1 MDPAHRPEEAQ
12 RHHSEQSM
20 QSTFQT
26 TTSFHTS
33 MSEESNFQT
42 FESSNV
48 NYSTTEQFTNESNNE
63 EFHTHTESS
72 NNNEQAAHTIE
83 AAEVAE
89 PISETITSSASSTA
103 SHASDEGRWGEKEAG
118 EPVSRRGAMEDL
130 EEMRRELTRLSLHR
144 TRSTTAKSV
153 NRLKSRASQRVDEEK
168 GLEEDTDTE
177 ADSGFDLGKFLVSGH
192 LERRTTAGDPAKK
205 VGVVF
210 KNLTVMGVQTGASFV
225 RTLPH
230 AVVGTFGPDLY
241 NVICRF
247 VPQVRFGKKPPV
259 RELISDFSGSVR
271 EGEMMLVLGRPGAG
285 CTTFLKTIANERE
298 AFAGVT
304 GEVSYGGL
312 SAEDQNR
319 YFRGEVNYNPE
330 DDQHFP
336 SLTVWQTLKF
346 SLTNKTRKHDQAS
359 IPIIID
365 ALLKMFGIS
374 HTKNTLVGNEY
385 VRGVSGGERKRV
397 SIAETLATKSTVV
410 CWDNSTR
417 GLDASTALDYAKSLR
432 IMTDVSKRTTL
443 VTLYQAGESIYEL
456 MDKVMVIDEGRM
468 LYQGPAIEARQYFID
483 LGFYCSEQSTTADF
497 LTSLCDPN
505 ARQFQPGREASTPK
519 TAEELEQ
526 VFRKSE
532 TYKRIQAD
540 VSNYEKRLEDTQQED
555 TRRFESSV
563 AQSKSKTVSKKSPYT
578 VSLARQVSACVKRE
592 FWLLWGDKTSLYTK
606 YFIIVSNGLIVS
618 SLFYGESLDTSGAFS
633 RSGAL
638 FFSILFLG
646 WLQLTELMPAVTG
659 RGIVARHKGYAFYRP
674 SAVSIA
680 RVVVDFPAIFCM
692 VVPFSIIVYF
702 MAGLDV
708 TASKFFI
715 YFLFVYTTT
724 FCITSMYRMF
734 AALSPTIDDAVR
746 FAGIALNLL
755 ILFVGYVIPKQTLIG
770 SSIWFGWLFYVN
782 PISYS
787 YEAVLSNEFAG
798 RVMDCAA
805 SELVPRGEGAVAGHQ
820 GCALTGSSLDQTSVP
835 GSQYL
840 SANFEFTRHHL
851 WRNFGVVIAF
861 TVLYIL
867 VTIWAA
873 EFLSFVGGGGGALVF
888 KKSNRSKKITAQN
901 GAVNDEEKVGKLSDD
916 AAVARGQA
924 SSSSSGDAAFNRLS
938 SSERCFTWSDVEY
951 TVPYGNG
958 TRKLLNKVN
967 GYAKPGVMIALMGA
981 SGAGKTTLLN
991 TLAQRQKMGVVKG
1004 DMLVDGHP
1012 LGADFQRGTGFCE
1025 QMDLHDNTSTIRE
1038 AFEFSAILRQ
1048 DREIPREE
1056 KIAYVDRIID
1066 LLELEEIQD
1075 AIIGSLN
1082 VEQKKRVTIGVELAA
1097 KPSLLLFLDEPTSG
1111 LDSQAAYSIVRFLK
1125 KLSQAGQAIV
1135 CTIHQPSSM
1144 LIQQFDMI
1152 LALNPG
1158 GNTFY
1163 FGPVGKDGSSVIKY
1177 FADRGFV
1184 CPPSKN
1190 VAEFILETAA
1200 KATQRNGKQVD
1211 WNEEWRKSE
1220 ENRELLNEIQRIK
1233 TERSKLPI
1241 EESGSTHYE
1250 FAAPTMVQAELL
1262 TKRLFIQYWRDSS
1275 YYYGKLFVSV
1285 IIGIF
1290 NGFTFYMLP
1299 NTVASMQDRM
1309 FSTFVII
1316 LIPPII
1322 MNSVVPKFYINRAL
1336 WEAREYPS
1344 RIYGWVAFCTA
1355 NVICEIPAAII
1366 TGLVYWLLWYYPV
1379 GLPTDSS
1386 SAGYVFLMSIL
1397 FFLFQASWGQWICAF
1412 APSFTVISNVLPFFF
1427 VMVNLFNG
1435 IVRPYADYPVFWK
1448 YWMYYVNP
1456 VTWWLRGVFSATLP
1470 SVQIECAEGE
1480 TTKFTPPSGMTCGEY
1495 ANNFV
1500 QNIAGT
1506 GYLVNETST
1515 SECQYCMYKDGT
1527 EYMAELNVHL
1537 DDKWRCFGIFLAF
1550 VIINWF
1556 LVYFFIYTVRVRGWS
1571 FGFGYV
1577 FGLAGA
1583 LIQGVKGLFKGKNG
1597 EKSEQ

>member
-1 MDPAHRPEEAQ
+1 MDADHRALEAQ
-12 RHHSEQSM
+12 AENMTSRQEF
-20 QSTFQT
+20 STYTT
-26 TTSFHTS
+26 TTSHN
-33 MSEESNFQT
+33 ESRT
-42 FESSNV
+42 GSSNAQ
-48 NYSTTEQFTNESNNE
+48 SSASALENNGM
-63 EFHTHTESS
+63 THTE
-72 NNNEQAAHTIE
+72 NLTDNHNDVATEEINGQTE
-83 AAEVAE
+83 ALD
-89 PISETITSSASSTA
+89 PTFTGSSTA
-103 SHASDEGRWGEKEAG
+103 SSHDSVEGRWGEKEAG
-118 EPVSRRGAMEDL
+118 EPVSRHRAMEDL

-144 TRSTTAKSV
+144 TRSTTAK
-153 NRLKSRASQRVDEEK
+153 RIKSRASRKDEEK
-168 GLEEDTDTE
+168 ALDEESTDTE
-177 ADSGFDLGKFLVSGH
+177 DTAFDLGEFLLGGH
-192 LERRTTAGDPAKK
+192 LERRTTAGEPAKK

-210 KNLTVMGVQTGASFV
+210 KNLTVQGIQTGASFV

-230 AVVGTFGPDLY
+230 AVIGTFGPDLY

-247 VPQVRFGKKPPV
+247 VPQARVGKKPPI
-259 RELISDFSGSVR
+259 RNLINDFSGAVR

-285 CTTFLKTIANERE
+285 CTTFLKAIANDRG
-298 AFAGVT
+298 AFAAVHGD
-304 GEVSYGGL
+304 VSYGGL
-312 SAEDQNR
+312 SAEDQNKH
-319 YFRGEVNYNPE
+319 FRGEVNYNPE

-336 SLTVWQTLKF
+336 TLTVWQTLKF
-346 SLTNKTRKHDQAS
+346 SLINKTRKHDRDS
-359 IPIIID
+359 IPIIIE

-397 SIAETLATKSTVV
+397 SIAETLATKSSVV

-468 LYQGPAIEARQYFID
+468 LYQGPANEARQYFVD

-519 TAEELEQ
+519 TAADLER
-526 VFRKSE
+526 VFRESE
-532 TYKRIQAD
+532 TYKYICND
-540 VSNYEKRLEDTQQED
+540 VSSYEKRLQETELED
-555 TRRFESSV
+555 TRQFQKTV

-578 VSLARQVSACVKRE
+578 VSLVRQVAACVQRE

-606 YFIIVSNGLIVS
+606 YFIIISNGLIVS
-618 SLFYGESLDTSGAFS
+618 SLFYGEALDTSGAFS
-633 RSGAL
+633 RGGAL

-646 WLQLTELMPAVTG
+646 WLQLTELMPAVSG
-659 RGIVARHKGYAFYRP
+659 RGIVARHKDYAFYRP

-692 VVPFSIIVYF
+692 VVPFTIIVYF
-702 MAGLDV
+702 MTGLDV

-770 SSIWFGWLFYVN
+770 NSIWFGWLFYVN

-787 YEAVLSNEFAG
+787 YEAVLTNEFAG
-798 RVMDCAA
+798 RTMQCAP
-805 SELVPRGEGAVAGHQ
+805 SQLVPQGPGVDPNYQ
-820 GCALTGSSLDQTSVP
+820 GCALTGSSLGATEVT
-835 GSQYL
+835 GTQYL
-840 SANFEFTRHHL
+840 MANFQFTRHHL

-867 VTIWAA
+867 VTVWAA

-888 KKSNRSKKITAQN
+888 KKSKRAKKIAAQT
-901 GAVNDEEKVGKLSDD
+901 GKENDEEKVADLNAD
-916 AAVARGQA
+916 AANARGQ
-924 SSSSSGDAAFNRLS
+924 SPSSGGDSAFNRLS
-938 SSERCFTWSDVEY
+938 ASERCFTWSDVEY

-958 TRKLLNKVN
+958 TRKLLNNVN

-1025 QMDLHDNTSTIRE
+1025 QMDLHDNTATIRE
-1038 AFEFSAILRQ
+1038 ALEFSAILRQ
-1048 DREIPREE
+1048 DRDVPRQE
-1056 KIAYVDRIID
+1056 KIDYVNRIID

-1111 LDSQAAYSIVRFLK
+1111 LDSQAAFSIVRFLK

-1163 FGPVGKDGSSVIKY
+1163 FGPVGKEGAAVIKY

-1184 CPPSKN
+1184 CPPNKN

-1200 KATQRNGKQVD
+1200 KSTERDGKKID
-1211 WNEEWRKSE
+1211 WNEEWRSSE
-1220 ENRELLNEIQRIK
+1220 QNRIMLDEIERIRS
-1233 TERSKLPI
+1233 ERSKIPI
-1241 EESGSTHYE
+1241 EDSGSTTYE
-1250 FAAPTMVQAELL
+1250 FAAPTGVQIELL
-1262 TKRLFIQYWRDSS
+1262 TRRLFTQYWRDPS

-1290 NGFTFYMLP
+1290 NGFTFWMLP

-1309 FSTFVII
+1309 FSCFVII
-1316 LIPPII
+1316 LIPPIVL
-1322 MNSVVPKFYINRAL
+1322 NSVVPKFYINRAL

-1355 NVICEIPAAII
+1355 NVVCEIPAAII

-1456 VTWWLRGVFSATLP
+1456 VTWWLRGVLSSVLP
-1470 SVQIECAEGE
+1470 EVQIECAPEE
-1480 TTKFTPPSGMTCGEY
+1480 YTHFNPPPGQTCEQY
-1495 ANNFV
+1495 AGNFV
-1500 QNIAGT
+1500 KNLAGV
-1506 GYLVNETST
+1506 GYLNDPNATQNCE
-1515 SECQYCMYKDGT
+1515 YCPFSNGA
-1527 EYMAELNVHL
+1527 EYMAELNVHTG
-1537 DDKWRCFGIFLAF
+1537 DKWRCFGIFLAF
-1550 VIINWF
+1550 VIINWV

-1571 FGFGYV
+1571 FGIGYV
-1577 FGLAGA
+1577 FGLGGL
-1583 LIQGVKGLFKGKNG
+1583 LIEAIKKPFQKK
-1597 EKSEQ
+1597 EASE

>member
-1 MDPAHRPEEAQ
+1 MDADHRVLETQAEQADSNIMQEVAGNAQVEPPSEAHANDDNETFNRQYEAMDPTP
-12 RHHSEQSM
+12 
-20 QSTFQT
+20 
-26 TTSFHTS
+26 
-33 MSEESNFQT
+33 
-42 FESSNV
+42 
-48 NYSTTEQFTNESNNE
+48 
-63 EFHTHTESS
+63 
-72 NNNEQAAHTIE
+72 TI
-83 AAEVAE
+83 
-89 PISETITSSASSTA
+89 SSADSTPD
-103 SHASDEGRWGEKEAG
+103 SVEGRWGERETG

-144 TRSTTAKSV
+144 TRSTTTKSV
-153 NRLKSRASQRVDEEK
+153 RRLKSRASRRDEEK
-168 GLEEDTDTE
+168 ADAESSDT
-177 ADSGFDLGKFLVSGH
+177 AVDSGFDLGEFLVGGH
-192 LERRTTAGDPAKK
+192 LERRTTAGEPAKK

-210 KNLTVMGVQTGASFV
+210 KNLTVQGVETGATFV
-225 RTLPH
+225 RTLPY
-230 AVVGTFGPDLY
+230 AVMGTFGPDLY

-247 VPQVRFGKKPPV
+247 VPQVRFGKKPPI
-259 RELISDFSGSVR
+259 RDLINDFNGTVR

-285 CTTFLKTIANERE
+285 CSTFLRAISNDRAT
-298 AFAGVT
+298 FASVQGD
-304 GEVSYGGL
+304 VSYGGI
-312 SAEDQNR
+312 SAKDQNR
-319 YFRGEVNYNPE
+319 HFRGEVIYNPE

-346 SLTNKTRKHDQAS
+346 SLINKTRKNDRES
-359 IPIIID
+359 IPVIIY

-397 SIAETLATKSTVV
+397 SIAETLATKSSVV

-432 IMTDVSKRTTL
+432 IMTDVSKRTTF

-456 MDKVMVIDEGRM
+456 MDKVMVIDQGRM
-468 LYQGPAIEARQYFID
+468 LYQGPAHEARQYFFD
-483 LGFYCSEQSTTADF
+483 LGFYCSNQSTTADF

-526 VFRKSE
+526 VFKKSD
-532 TYKRIQAD
+532 TYRRIQEEI
-540 VSNYEKRLEDTQQED
+540 STYEKRLQDTEQED
-555 TRRFESSV
+555 TRRFQKTV
-563 AQSKSKTVSKKSPYT
+563 AQSKSKTVSKRSPYT
-578 VSLARQVSACVKRE
+578 VSLVRQVSACVKRE

-606 YFIIVSNGLIVS
+606 YFIIVSNGLIVA
-618 SLFYGESLDTSGAFS
+618 SLFYGESLDTSGAFA
-633 RSGAL
+633 RGGAL

-659 RGIVARHKGYAFYRP
+659 RGIVARHKDYAFYRP

-692 VVPFSIIVYF
+692 VVPFTLIVYF
-702 MAGLDV
+702 MTGLDV
-708 TASKFFI
+708 SVSKFFI

-724 FCITSMYRMF
+724 FCITSLYRMF

-755 ILFVGYVIPKQTLIG
+755 ILFVGYVIPKQNLVNN
-770 SSIWFGWLFYVN
+770 SIWFGWLFYVN

-787 YEAVLSNEFAG
+787 YEAVLTNEFSN
-798 RVMDCAA
+798 RVMQCAP
-805 SELVPRGEGAVAGHQ
+805 SELVPQGPGVDPKYQ
-820 GCALTGSSLDQTSVP
+820 GCALTGSSIGETSVP

-840 SANFEFTRHHL
+840 KANFEFTRSHL

-867 VTIWAA
+867 VTVWAA
-873 EFLSFVGGGGGALVF
+873 ENLSFVGGGGGALVF
-888 KKSNRSKKITAQN
+888 KKSKRAKQVSGQTGKS
-901 GAVNDEEKVGKLSDD
+901 NDEEKVASMNDD
-916 AAVARGQA
+916 AALARGEA
-924 SSSSSGDAAFNRLS
+924 STPGNVAFNKLS
-938 SSERCFTWSDVEY
+938 SSERCFTWSNVEY

-958 TRKLLNKVN
+958 TRKLLNDVN

-1004 DMLVDGHP
+1004 DMLVDGQP
-1012 LGADFQRGTGFCE
+1012 LGPDFQRGTGFCE

-1048 DREIPREE
+1048 DRSIPRQE
-1056 KIAYVDRIID
+1056 KIEYVDRIID

-1111 LDSQAAYSIVRFLK
+1111 LDSQAAFSIVRFLK
-1125 KLSQAGQAIV
+1125 KLAQAGQAIV

-1163 FGPVGKDGSSVIKY
+1163 FGPVGPGGSAVIKY

-1200 KATQRNGKQVD
+1200 KATQHNGKQID
-1211 WNEEWRKSE
+1211 WNEEWRNSDQ
-1220 ENRELLNEIQRIK
+1220 NREMLDEIERIK
-1233 TERSKLPI
+1233 AERSKTPI
-1241 EESGSTHYE
+1241 EESGSSSYE
-1250 FAAPTMVQAELL
+1250 FAAPTPVQIELL
-1262 TKRLFIQYWRDSS
+1262 TKRLFLQYWRDPS

-1309 FSTFVII
+1309 FSVFLII
-1316 LIPPII
+1316 LIPPIV

-1344 RIYGWVAFCTA
+1344 RIYGWIAFCTA
-1355 NVICEIPAAII
+1355 NVVCEIPAAIV

-1386 SAGYVFLMSIL
+1386 TAGYVFLMSML

-1435 IVRPYADYPVFWK
+1435 IVRPYAAYPVFWK

-1456 VTWWLRGVFSATLP
+1456 VTWWLRGVLSSVLP
-1470 SVQIECAEGE
+1470 SVQIQCADQEVTRFNPPPGE
-1480 TTKFTPPSGMTCGEY
+1480 TCAAY
-1495 ANNFV
+1495 AGNFV
-1500 QNIAGT
+1500 KNLAKT
-1506 GYLVNETST
+1506 GYLVNPQATQD
-1515 SECQYCMYKDGT
+1515 CQYCPFRDGS
-1527 EYMAELNVHL
+1527 EYMRKLNVHA

-1550 VIINWF
+1550 VIINWM
-1556 LVYFFIYTVRVRGWS
+1556 LVYFFIYTVRVKGWS
-1571 FGFGYV
+1571 FGLGYV
-1577 FGLAGA
+1577 FGFAGMMVD
-1583 LIQGVKGLFKGKNG
+1583 GVKSLFKKKKD
-1597 EKSEQ
+1597 EEQ

>member
-1 MDPAHRPEEAQ
+1 MDADHRLGEAQ
-12 RHHSEQSM
+12 TGSP
-20 QSTFQT
+20 STEPSTNHTTQESTMPSSAQT
-26 TTSFHTS
+26 TQGSHVQPTSENDSHLRQE
-33 MSEESNFQT
+33 SERAHGDAAENFNQ
-42 FESSNV
+42 
-48 NYSTTEQFTNESNNE
+48 
-63 EFHTHTESS
+63 
-72 NNNEQAAHTIE
+72 QAE
-83 AAEVAE
+83 AAEN
-89 PISETITSSASSTA
+89 SEKLTSSGSSTA
-103 SHASDEGRWGEKEAG
+103 TSQESADGRWGEKEAG

-144 TRSTTAKSV
+144 SKSTTAQK
-153 NRLKSRASQRVDEEK
+153 LKSRASRHDEEK
-168 GLEEDTDTE
+168 GIDAASLDTE
-177 ADSGFDLGKFLVSGH
+177 VEGFDLSEFLIGGH
-192 LERRTTAGDPAKK
+192 LERRTTAGEPAKK

-210 KNLTVMGVQTGASFV
+210 KNLTVQGVQTGASFV

-230 AVVGTFGPDLY
+230 AIVGTFGPDLY

-247 VPQVRFGKKPPV
+247 VPQFRFGRKPPI
-259 RELISDFSGSVR
+259 RDLISDFSGAVR

-285 CTTFLKTIANERE
+285 CTTFLKAIANERD
-298 AFAGVT
+298 AFAGVK

-312 SAEDQNR
+312 SAEDQNKH
-319 YFRGEVNYNPE
+319 FRGEVNYNPE

-346 SLTNKTRKHDQAS
+346 SLTNKTRKQDREN

-374 HTKNTLVGNEY
+374 HTKNTFVGNEY

-397 SIAETLATKSTVV
+397 SIAETLATKSSVV

-456 MDKVMVIDEGRM
+456 MDKVMVIDNGRM
-468 LYQGPAIEARQYFID
+468 LYQGPATEARKYFID
-483 LGFYCSEQSTTADF
+483 LGFYCPEQSTTADF

-505 ARQFQPGREASTPK
+505 ARQFQAGREASTPK
-519 TAEELEQ
+519 TAEELEE
-526 VFRKSE
+526 VFKNSDG
-532 TYKRIQAD
+532 YKRIWED
-540 VSNYEKRLEDTQQED
+540 VCSYEKRLQDTEQED
-555 TRRFESSV
+555 TRRFQQTV

-578 VSLARQVSACVKRE
+578 VSIASQVAACVRRE
-592 FWLLWGDKTSLYTK
+592 IWLLWGDKTSLYTK
-606 YFIIVSNGLIVS
+606 YFIIVSNGLIVA

-633 RSGAL
+633 RGGAL

-646 WLQLTELMPAVTG
+646 WLQLTELMPAVSG
-659 RGIVARHKGYAFYRP
+659 RGIVARHKNYAFYRP

-692 VVPFSIIVYF
+692 VVPFTIIVYF
-702 MAGLDV
+702 MCGLDV

-715 YFLFVYTTT
+715 YFLFVYTNT

-746 FAGIALNLL
+746 FAGIGLNLL
-755 ILFVGYVIPKQTLIG
+755 ILFVGYVIPKPALIQD
-770 SSIWFGWLFYVN
+770 SIWFGWLFYVN

-787 YEAVLSNEFAG
+787 YEAVLSNEFSD
-798 RVMDCAA
+798 RVMECAP
-805 SELVPRGEGAVAGHQ
+805 SQLVPQGPGVDPAFQ
-820 GCALTGSSLDQTSVP
+820 GCALTGSSLGQHTVS
-835 GSQYL
+835 GKQYL
-840 SANFEFTRHHL
+840 TANFEFTRGHL

-888 KKSNRSKKITAQN
+888 KKSNRSKQVAAQTAQT
-901 GAVNDEEKVGKLSDD
+901 NDEEKM
-916 AAVARGQA
+916 ANAT
-924 SSSSSGDAAFNRLS
+924 GDAALARGEAPGATDDGAFTRLS
-938 SSERCFTWSDVEY
+938 SSERCFTWSNVEY

-958 TRKLLNKVN
+958 TRKLLNNVN

-1048 DREIPREE
+1048 DRDTPRQE
-1056 KIAYVDRIID
+1056 KLDYVNRIID

-1111 LDSQAAYSIVRFLK
+1111 LDSQAAFSIVRFLK

-1163 FGPVGKDGSSVIKY
+1163 FGPVGKDGSAVIKY

-1200 KATQRNGKQVD
+1200 KATQREGKQID
-1211 WNEEWRKSE
+1211 WNEEWRSSE
-1220 ENRELLNEIQRIK
+1220 QNREMLNEIERIK
-1233 TERSKLPI
+1233 TERSKIPV
-1241 EESGSTHYE
+1241 ENAGGTQYE
-1250 FAAPTMVQAELL
+1250 FAAPTITQTQQL
-1262 TKRLFIQYWRDSS
+1262 TKRLFLQYWRDPS

-1299 NTVASMQDRM
+1299 RTVASMQDRM
-1309 FSTFVII
+1309 FSAFVII

-1322 MNSVVPKFYINRAL
+1322 LNSVVPKFYINRAL

-1355 NVICEIPAAII
+1355 NVVCEIPAAIV

-1379 GLPTDSS
+1379 GFPTDSAT
-1386 SAGYVFLMSIL
+1386 AGYVFLMSML

-1456 VTWWLRGVFSATLP
+1456 VTWWLRGVLSAVLP
-1470 SVQIECAEGE
+1470 SVEIKCSELEV
-1480 TTKFTPPSGMTCGEY
+1480 TRFDTPNNMTCYEY
-1495 ANNFV
+1495 ANNFIS
-1500 QNIAGT
+1500 NIAGA
-1506 GYLVNETST
+1506 GYLVDDNATSN
-1515 SECQYCMYKDGT
+1515 CQYCPFRDGT
-1527 EYMAELNVHL
+1527 QYMSQLNVHR

-1550 VIINWF
+1550 VIINWM

-1571 FGFGYV
+1571 FGLGYV
-1577 FGLAGA
+1577 FTLPGA
-1583 LIQGVKGLFKGKNG
+1583 MIAGVKNLFKGNKK
-1597 EKSEQ
+1597 EAQQ

>member
-1 MDPAHRPEEAQ
+1 MEDHRAVESHQSSAQ
-12 RHHSEQSM
+12 ESQQSYT
-20 QSTFQT
+20 QSSTV
-26 TTSFHTS
+26 
-33 MSEESNFQT
+33 N
-42 FESSNV
+42 ESSNH
-48 NYSTTEQFTNESNNE
+48 YESTAADDVKHATE
-63 EFHTHTESS
+63 
-72 NNNEQAAHTIE
+72 A
-83 AAEVAE
+83 
-89 PISETITSSASSTA
+89 PIDPTSTASSTIS
-103 SHASDEGRWGEKEAG
+103 SHTSVEGRWGEQEG
-118 EPVSRRGAMEDL
+118 GDPVSRRGALEDL

-144 TRSTTAKSV
+144 TRSTTAKSMS
-153 NRLKSRASQRVDEEK
+153 RRKSRASRKDEEK
-168 GLEEDTDTE
+168 ALDGASSDTE
-177 ADSGFDLGKFLVSGH
+177 VDADFDLSSFLVGGH
-192 LERRTTAGDPAKK
+192 LERRTTAGEPAKQI
-205 VGVVF
+205 GIVF
-210 KNLTVMGVQTGASFV
+210 KNLTVKGVETGASFV

-247 VPQVRFGKKPPV
+247 APVLRVGKKPPI
-259 RELISDFSGSVR
+259 RDLIHDFNGAVR

-285 CTTFLKTIANERE
+285 CTTFLKAIANDRG
-298 AFAGVT
+298 AFAGVD
-304 GEVSYGGL
+304 GEVSYGGM

-336 SLTVWQTLKF
+336 TLTVWQTLKF
-346 SLTNKTRKHDQAS
+346 SLINKTRKHDRES
-359 IPIIID
+359 IPVIID

-374 HTKNTLVGNEY
+374 HTKNTQVGNEY

-397 SIAETLATKSTVV
+397 SIAETLATKSSVV

-432 IMTDVSKRTTL
+432 IMTDVSKRTTF
-443 VTLYQAGESIYEL
+443 VTLYQAGSCEPSTTIL
-456 MDKVMVIDEGRM
+456 HRPWI
-468 LYQGPAIEARQYFID
+468 LLP
-483 LGFYCSEQSTTADF
+483 EQSTTADF

-505 ARQFQPGREASTPK
+505 ARQFQPGCEASTPK

-526 VFRKSE
+526 VFRNSSSFKYISD
-532 TYKRIQAD
+532 D
-540 VSNYEKRLEDTQQED
+540 VSSYEKRLEETEQED
-555 TRRFESSV
+555 TRRFQTTV

-606 YFIIVSNGLIVS
+606 YFIIISNGLIVS
-618 SLFYGESLDTSGAFS
+618 SLFYGESMDTSGAFS
-633 RSGAL
+633 RGGAA

-646 WLQLTELMPAVTG
+646 WLQLTELMPAVSG
-659 RGIVARHKGYAFYRP
+659 RGIVARHKDYAFYRP

-692 VVPFSIIVYF
+692 VVPFTIIVYF

-724 FCITSMYRMF
+724 FCITSLYRMF

-755 ILFVGYVIPKQTLIG
+755 ILFVGYVIPKQTLI
-770 SSIWFGWLFYVN
+770 SDSIWFGWLFYVN
-782 PISYS
+782 PDL
-787 YEAVLSNEFAG
+787 AVLTNEFSD
-798 RVMDCAA
+798 RVMQCAP
-805 SELVPRGEGAVAGHQ
+805 EQLVPQGPGVDPRYQ
-820 GCALTGSSLDQTSVP
+820 GCALTGSSA
-835 GSQYL
+835 GSTVVTGQEYL
-840 SANFEFTRHHL
+840 AANFQFTRSHL

-861 TVLYIL
+861 TVLYLL

-888 KKSNRSKKITAQN
+888 KKSKRAKQATAQA
-901 GAVNDEEKVGKLSDD
+901 GESNDEEKVANTNDN
-916 AAVARGQA
+916 AAIARGEA
-924 SSSSSGDAAFNRLS
+924 TSSSDNAAFNRLS

-958 TRKLLNKVN
+958 TRKLLNNVN

-991 TLAQRQKMGVVKG
+991 TLAQRQKMGIVKG

-1012 LGADFQRGTGFCE
+1012 LGTDFQRGTGFCE

-1048 DREIPREE
+1048 DRETPRQE
-1056 KIAYVDRIID
+1056 KIDYVNRIID
-1066 LLELEEIQD
+1066 LLELNDIQD

-1163 FGPVGKDGSSVIKY
+1163 FGPVGKDGSAVIKY
-1177 FADRGFV
+1177 FADRGFK

-1190 VAEFILETAA
+1190 VAEFVLETAA
-1200 KATQRNGKQVD
+1200 KATQRDGKQVD
-1211 WNEEWRKSE
+1211 WNEEWRTSN
-1220 ENRELLNEIQRIK
+1220 ENREMLAEIERIK
-1233 TERSKLPI
+1233 TERSKLPV
-1241 EESGSTHYE
+1241 EESGGSQHE
-1250 FAAPTMVQAELL
+1250 FAAPTPVQIELL
-1262 TKRLFIQYWRDSS
+1262 TKRMFIQYWRDPS

-1299 NTVASMQDRM
+1299 TTVASMQDRM

-1316 LIPPII
+1316 LIPPIV

-1355 NVICEIPAAII
+1355 NVVCEIPAAIV

-1386 SAGYVFLMSIL
+1386 TAGYVFLMSML

-1448 YWMYYVNP
+1448 YWIHLVAP
-1456 VTWWLRGVFSATLP
+1456 RCSLRNSPA
-1470 SVQIECAEGE
+1470 VQIDCADLEA
-1480 TTKFTPPSGMTCGEY
+1480 THFNPPPGSTCQEY
-1495 ANNFV
+1495 AGNFV
-1500 QNIAGT
+1500 DNLAQV
-1506 GYLVNETST
+1506 GYLVNGSATEN
-1515 SECQYCMYKDGT
+1515 CQYCPYKTGA
-1527 EYMAELNVHL
+1527 EYMANLNVHE

-1550 VIINWF
+1550 VIINWA

-1571 FGFGYV
+1571 FGLGYLFGG
-1577 FGLAGA
+1577 FGLA
-1583 LIQGVKGLFKGKNG
+1583 IESVKGLFKGK
-1597 EKSEQ
+1597 KDDSK

>member
-1 MDPAHRPEEAQ
+1 MDADPRVREAQ
-12 RHHSEQSM
+12 TGSESTPQVPSHSTQEST
-20 QSTFQT
+20 STFVQT
-26 TTSFHTS
+26 G
-33 MSEESNFQT
+33 ESHAQSIET
-42 FESSNV
+42 RSHSQHEDPS
-48 NYSTTEQFTNESNNE
+48 TEQAYGEV
-63 EFHTHTESS
+63 
-72 NNNEQAAHTIE
+72 AG
-83 AAEVAE
+83 AAEDPE
-89 PISETITSSASSTA
+89 KMTSSASSTA
-103 SHASDEGRWGEKEAG
+103 TSHDSVEGRWGEKEAG

-144 TRSTTAKSV
+144 SKSTTAKSV
-153 NRLKSRASQRVDEEK
+153 QRFKSRASRRDEEK
-168 GLEEDTDTE
+168 GIDTE
-177 ADSGFDLGKFLVSGH
+177 SLDTEVEGFDLGEFLVGGH
-192 LERRTTAGDPAKK
+192 LERRTTAGEPAKK

-210 KNLTVMGVQTGASFV
+210 KNLTVQGVQTGASFV

-247 VPQVRFGKKPPV
+247 VPQFRFGRKPPI
-259 RELISDFSGSVR
+259 RELISDFSGAVR

-285 CTTFLKTIANERE
+285 CTTFLKAIANDRD
-298 AFAGVT
+298 AFAGVN

-312 SAEDQNR
+312 SAQDQNK

-346 SLTNKTRKHDQAS
+346 SLTNKTRKHDRDS

-365 ALLKMFGIS
+365 ALLKMFGIG
-374 HTKNTLVGNEY
+374 HTKNTFVGNEY

-397 SIAETLATKSTVV
+397 SIAETLATKSSVV

-456 MDKVMVIDEGRM
+456 MDKVMVIDNGRM
-468 LYQGPAIEARQYFID
+468 LYQGPANEARQYFID

-497 LTSLCDPN
+497 LTSVCDPN
-505 ARQFQPGREASTPK
+505 ARQFQAGREASTPK

-526 VFRKSE
+526 VFKNSDS
-532 TYKRIQAD
+532 YKRIWQD
-540 VSNYEKRLEDTQQED
+540 VCSYEKRLEDTEQED
-555 TRRFESSV
+555 TRRFQQSV

-578 VSLARQVSACVKRE
+578 VSIARQVAACVKRE

-606 YFIIVSNGLIVS
+606 YFIIISNGLIVS

-633 RSGAL
+633 RGGAL

-646 WLQLTELMPAVTG
+646 WLQLTELMPAVSG
-659 RGIVARHKGYAFYRP
+659 RGIVARHKNYAFYRP

-702 MAGLDV
+702 MCGLDV

-755 ILFVGYVIPKQTLIG
+755 ILFVGYVIPKQTLVHD
-770 SSIWFGWLFYVN
+770 SIWFGWLFYVN

-787 YEAVLSNEFAG
+787 YESVLTNEFAD
-798 RVMDCAA
+798 RTMQCAP
-805 SELVPRGEGAVAGHQ
+805 SQLVPQGPGVDPAFQ
-820 GCALTGSSLDQTSVP
+820 GCALTGSSLGQHSVS
-835 GSQYL
+835 GKQYL
-840 SANFEFTRHHL
+840 SANFEFTRSHL

-867 VTIWAA
+867 ITIWAA

-888 KKSNRSKKITAQN
+888 KKSKRSKQVAGQTTQT
-901 GAVNDEEKVGKLSDD
+901 NDEEKMASPTDD
-916 AAVARGQA
+916 AALARGEAAAA
-924 SSSSSGDAAFNRLS
+924 SEDAAFNRLS
-938 SSERCFTWSDVEY
+938 SSERCFTWSNVEY

-958 TRKLLNKVN
+958 TRKLLNNVN

-1004 DMLVDGHP
+1004 DMLVDGQP

-1025 QMDLHDNTSTIRE
+1025 QMDLHDNTATIRE

-1048 DREIPREE
+1048 DRDIPRQE
-1056 KIAYVDRIID
+1056 KLDYVDRIIN

-1111 LDSQAAYSIVRFLK
+1111 LDSQAAFSIVRFLK

-1163 FGPVGKDGSSVIKY
+1163 FGPVGKDGSAVIKY

-1200 KATQRNGKQVD
+1200 KATQREGKQVD
-1211 WNEEWRKSE
+1211 WNEEWRNSE
-1220 ENRELLNEIQRIK
+1220 QNQEMLDEIERIK
-1233 TERSKLPI
+1233 AERSKVPA
-1241 EESGSTHYE
+1241 EEVDSSHYE
-1250 FAAPTMVQAELL
+1250 FAAPTFTQIEQL
-1262 TKRLFIQYWRDSS
+1262 TKRLFLQYWRDPS

-1299 NTVASMQDRM
+1299 RTMASMQDRM

-1336 WEAREYPS
+1336 WEFREYPS

-1355 NVICEIPAAII
+1355 NIVCEIPAAIV

-1386 SAGYVFLMSIL
+1386 TAGYVFLMSML

-1456 VTWWLRGVFSATLP
+1456 VTWWLRGVLSAILP
-1470 SVQIECAEGE
+1470 PVTIECAGQE
-1480 TTKFTPPSGMTCGEY
+1480 TTRFDTPGNMTCGEY

-1500 QNIAGT
+1500 HNIAKA
-1506 GYLVNETST
+1506 GYLVDENATSN
-1515 SECQYCMYKDGT
+1515 CQYCPMRDGT
-1527 EYMAELNVHL
+1527 EYMSQLNVH
-1537 DDKWRCFGIFLAF
+1537 DGDKWRCFGIFLAF
-1550 VIINWF
+1550 VIINWM
-1556 LVYFFIYTVRVRGWS
+1556 LVYFFVYTVRVRGWS
-1571 FGFGYV
+1571 FGLGYV
-1577 FGLAGA
+1577 FGLGGA
-1583 LIQGVKGLFKGKNG
+1583 MIEGVKNLFKGKKN
-1597 EKSEQ
+1597 ESQQ

>member
-1 MDPAHRPEEAQ
+1 MDADHRAFEAQ
-12 RHHSEQSM
+12 AENMSSRQEFSAY
-20 QSTFQT
+20 TT
-26 TTSFHTS
+26 TTSSHH
-33 MSEESNFQT
+33 N
-42 FESSNV
+42 
-48 NYSTTEQFTNESNNE
+48 
-63 EFHTHTESS
+63 EFHTEPSNVQSGVSGQETNGHAHVDTFTNNHDDVATTEEINRQTEALDPISTSSS
-72 NNNEQAAHTIE
+72 N
-83 AAEVAE
+83 
-89 PISETITSSASSTA
+89 SS
-103 SHASDEGRWGEKEAG
+103 SHDSVEGRWGEKEAG

-144 TRSTTAKSV
+144 TRSTAPKSAR
-153 NRLKSRASQRVDEEK
+153 RLKSRASRKDEEK
-168 GLEEDTDTE
+168 ALDEESTDTE
-177 ADSGFDLGKFLVSGH
+177 DTGFDLAEFLLGGH
-192 LERRTTAGDPAKK
+192 LERRTTAGEPAKK

-210 KNLTVMGVQTGASFV
+210 KNLTVQGIETGASFV

-241 NVICRF
+241 NLICAW
-247 VPQVRFGKKPPV
+247 GKKPPV
-259 RELISDFSGSVR
+259 RNLINDFNGAVR

-285 CTTFLKTIANERE
+285 CTTFLKAISNDRAS
-298 AFAGVT
+298 FAAVT
-304 GEVSYGGL
+304 GDVSYGGL
-312 SAEDQNR
+312 SAQDQHKH
-319 YFRGEVNYNPE
+319 FRGEVNYNPE

-346 SLTNKTRKHDQAS
+346 SLINKTRKHDRDS
-359 IPIIID
+359 IPVIID

-397 SIAETLATKSTVV
+397 SIAETLATKSSVV

-456 MDKVMVIDEGRM
+456 MDKVMVIDQGRM
-468 LYQGPAIEARQYFID
+468 LYQGPANEARQYFID
-483 LGFYCSEQSTTADF
+483 LGFHCSEQSTTADF

-519 TAEELEQ
+519 TAEELERL
-526 VFRKSE
+526 FKNSD
-532 TYKRIQAD
+532 TYKYICND
-540 VSNYEKRLEDTQQED
+540 LSNYEKRLEETQLED
-555 TRRFESSV
+555 TRRFQKTV

-578 VSLARQVSACVKRE
+578 VSLVRQVAACVKRE

-606 YFIIVSNGLIVS
+606 YFIIISNGLIVA
-618 SLFYGESLDTSGAFS
+618 SLFYGESLNTSGAFS

-659 RGIVARHKGYAFYRP
+659 RGIVARHKDYAFYRP

-692 VVPFSIIVYF
+692 VVPFTIIVYF
-702 MAGLDV
+702 MTGLDV
-708 TASKFFI
+708 TVSKFFI

-770 SSIWFGWLFYVN
+770 ESIWFGWLFYVN

-798 RVMDCAA
+798 RTMQCAP
-805 SELVPRGEGAVAGHQ
+805 SQLVPQGPGVDPNYQ
-820 GCALTGSSLDQTSVP
+820 GCALTGSSLGQKTVP
-835 GSQYL
+835 GAQYL
-840 SANFEFTRHHL
+840 SVNFQFTRHHL

-888 KKSNRSKKITAQN
+888 KKSKRAKKITAQT
-901 GAVNDEEKVGKLSDD
+901 GKENDEEKVADLNDD
-916 AAVARGQA
+916 AARARGE
-924 SSSSSGDAAFNRLS
+924 SPSSGDDAAFNRLS

-967 GYAKPGVMIALMGA
+967 GFAKPGVMIALMGA

-1048 DREIPREE
+1048 DRSTPRQE
-1056 KIAYVDRIID
+1056 KIDYVNRIID

-1111 LDSQAAYSIVRFLK
+1111 LDSQAAFSIVRFLK

-1163 FGPVGKDGSSVIKY
+1163 FGPVGMEGAAVIKY

-1184 CPPSKN
+1184 CPPNKN

-1200 KATQRNGKQVD
+1200 KATERDGKKVD
-1211 WNEEWRKSE
+1211 WNEEWRSSQQ
-1220 ENRELLNEIQRIK
+1220 NREMLEEIERIR
-1233 TERSKLPI
+1233 TERSKIPI
-1241 EESGSTHYE
+1241 EDSGSSTYE
-1250 FAAPTMVQAELL
+1250 FAAPTAIQIELL
-1262 TKRLFIQYWRDSS
+1262 TKRLFTQYWRDPS

-1290 NGFTFYMLP
+1290 NGFTFWMLP

-1309 FSTFVII
+1309 FSCFVII
-1316 LIPPII
+1316 LIPPIVL
-1322 MNSVVPKFYINRAL
+1322 NSVVPKFYINRAL

-1355 NVICEIPAAII
+1355 NVVCEIPAAII

-1386 SAGYVFLMSIL
+1386 SAGYVFLMSML

-1427 VMVNLFNG
+1427 VMINLFNG

-1456 VTWWLRGVFSATLP
+1456 VTWWLRGVLSSVLP
-1470 SVQIECAEGE
+1470 SVQIRCAAEE
-1480 TTKFTPPSGMTCGEY
+1480 YTRFNPPPGKTCGEY
-1495 ANNFV
+1495 AGNFV
-1500 QNIAGT
+1500 QNLAGV
-1506 GYLVNETST
+1506 GYLNDPNATQNCEYCPYST
-1515 SECQYCMYKDGT
+1515 GS
-1527 EYMAELNVHL
+1527 EYMANLNVHAG
-1537 DDKWRCFGIFLAF
+1537 DKWRCFGIFLAF
-1550 VIINWF
+1550 VIINWA
-1556 LVYFFIYTVRVRGWS
+1556 LVYFFIYTVRVRGWG
-1571 FGFGYV
+1571 FGLGYV
-1577 FGLAGA
+1577 FGLGGMIVDAIKKPFQKKA
-1583 LIQGVKGLFKGKNG
+1583 A
-1597 EKSEQ
+1597 EQ